1 MKNSREYLLIA
12 IWLVIGL
19 VLLGYV
25 SPGDVEIPY
34 AEY

>member
-1 MKNSREYLLIA
+1 MKISREILITALWIA
-12 IWLVIGL
+12 IGI
-19 VLLGYV
+19 VLLHVV

>member
-1 MKNSREYLLIA
+1 MKISREVLLILLWLA
-12 IWLVIGL
+12 IGAA
-19 VLLGYV
+19 LLFFV

>member
-1 MKNSREYLLIA
+1 MKISREALLILLWLA
-12 IWLVIGL
+12 IGIA
-19 VLLGYV
+19 LLFFV

>member
-1 MKNSREYLLIA
+1 MKISREVLLILL
-12 IWLVIGL
+12 WLAIGL
-19 VLLGYV
+19 ALLFFV